1 MTVFETLELFKKRNF
16 SISIEEERELFYEY
30 IYTTNKLEG
39 NALSLVQTKEV
50 LENNLVSG
58 QHVKMTDILEQK
70 GMYKALK
77 EVIRCSQ
84 SDFMLSVD
92 WLINLN
98 WLILGDVWKDET
110 AYFTS
115 KSKGQKYGELKSV
128 ENIIQIQKRNGEKLT
143 IKPLSQAENVK
154 SNLELLISQTKHSQT
169 DVISTSV
176 RLAREIWLHQPFI
189 DGNKRMGRLLIS
201 LMTMRAG
208 FPLFTYDDRYN
219 DILVEQY
226 VTQEPNLLEKYIEE
240 KLNDKMNFY
249 LTF

>member
-1 MTVFETLELFKKRNF
+1 MIAFETLEFFKKSNC
-16 SISIEEERELFYEY
+16 SISIEDERDLFYEY
-30 IYTTNKLEG
+30 IYATNKLEG
-39 NALSLVQTKEV
+39 NALSLVQTKDV
-50 LENNLVSG
+50 LENNLISG

-84 SDFMLSVD
+84 ADFNLDID

-98 WLILGDVWKDET
+98 WLILGDVWKDDS

-115 KSKGQKYGELKSV
+115 KSKGQKYGELKFV

-143 IKPLSQAENVK
+143 IKPLSQIETVK
-154 SNLELLISQTKHSQT
+154 SNLELLISQTKYSQT
-169 DVISTSV
+169 DIISTAV
-176 RLAREIWLHQPFI
+176 RFAREIWLHQPFI
-189 DGNKRMGRLLIS
+189 DGNKRIGRLLIN
-201 LMTMRAG
+201 LMTMREG

-226 VTQEPNLLEKYIEE
+226 VSNEPNLLENYIQER
-240 KLNDKMNFY
+240 LVDRMNH
-249 LTF
+249 LMN